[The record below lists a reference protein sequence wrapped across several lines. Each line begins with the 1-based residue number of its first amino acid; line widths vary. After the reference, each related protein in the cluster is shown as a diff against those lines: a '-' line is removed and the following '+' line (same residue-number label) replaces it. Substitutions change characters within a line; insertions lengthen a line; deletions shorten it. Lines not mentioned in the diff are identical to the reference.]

1 MGAVSEGL
9 LTGGW
14 RAPMGRQLRGG
25 RRKRRLARSEPTS
38 GPVNSL
44 INIQN
49 SLKLPFIFAEYNSS
63 FVVYNFYCFGARCEF
78 LAMYRVAPVFW
89 GSVE

>member
-1 MGAVSEGL
+1 MGAVSEGP

-14 RAPMGRQLRGG
+14 RAPTGRQLRGG

-38 GPVNSL
+38 GPVNNL
-44 INIQN
+44 INIRH

-63 FVVYNFYCFGARCEF
+63 FVVYNFYCFGASCEF
-78 LAMYRVAPVFW
+78 LEMYRVAPVFW
-89 GSVE
+89 GYVE